1 MPIKILQIKTCRIQ
15 LKSDPKDNLS
25 IRKEGWKWFI
35 LYRNEFHN
43 NVRKEQWIKTC
54 IIGNNSVRG
63 AKRKKI
69 IKKSRKSL
77 N

>member
-25 IRKEGWKWFI
+25 IRKEVWKWFI

-43 NVRKEQWIKTC
+43 NVRKEQWIKTKESRT
-54 IIGNNSVRG
+54 IPKKTENSVQ
-63 AKRKKI
+63 
-69 IKKSRKSL
+69 
-77 N
+77 

>member
-43 NVRKEQWIKTC
+43 NVRKEQWIKTKESRT
-54 IIGNNSVRG
+54 IPKKTENSVQ
-63 AKRKKI
+63 
-69 IKKSRKSL
+69 
-77 N
+77 